1 MISKNVILMWDNL
14 QKKDWIGP
22 SVYIICRNAME
33 STAHLLL
40 QYEYAV
46 SVWANCMH
54 SLNYLLVKI

>member
-1 MISKNVILMWDNL
+1 MWDNL

-22 SVYIICRNAME
+22 SVYIICQNAME

-54 SLNYLLVKI
+54 FAKLPVSQNIRLDF